1 MKFSRVVP
9 VLYSTDIV
17 KSIAYYIDVLQF
29 DNQWTWEDPPTFG
42 GVSKNS
48 VDIFFCKEGQGNP
61 GTWISIMLD
70 NVDAY
75 YEIIKSKGA
84 DIPHAPETKVWG
96 LREMLV
102 KDPDGHIIRFGQH
115 APHHHFFH
123 GATSVKDTYRIVER
137 LPTADEYT
145 QLIHAVG
152 WTDSTNHSMREQS
165 LAAAVHAVVAED
177 AVTGKAIGC
186 ALALA
191 DNATFYYVKDV
202 MVHKDWQH
210 KGVGTAIMK
219 KLTGWIENNAP
230 NKTLVGLFTGENL
243 TKFYQQFGFRP
254 SYGMSFRVT
263 KKEGDIG

>member
-9 VLYSTDIV
+9 VLYSSDV
-17 KSIAYYIDVLQF
+17 GRSIDYYINVLQF
-29 DNQWTWEDPPTFG
+29 DNHWTWDDPASFG

-70 NVDAY
+70 NVDEY
-75 YEIIKSKGA
+75 YEAIKAKGA
-84 DIPHAPETKVWG
+84 IIPYPPETKEWG

-115 APHHHFFH
+115 AAHRHNGGDAAPE
-123 GATSVKDTYRIVER
+123 DTYRIVDR
-137 LPTADEYT
+137 MPTAEEYT
-145 QLIHAVG
+145 DLINSVG
-152 WTDSTNHSMREQS
+152 WMHSTNHLMREQS

-177 AVTGKAIGC
+177 VVTGKAIGC

-202 MVHKDWQH
+202 MVHKDWQC
-210 KGVGTAIMK
+210 KGVGSAVMK
-219 KLTGWIENNAP
+219 HLTTWIENNAP
-230 NKTLVGLFTGENL
+230 NKALVGLFTGENL
-243 TKFYQQFGFRP
+243 SKFYQQFGFRP

-263 KKEGDIG
+263 RKEDDQL